1 LRLEHL
7 VCSGS
12 HWRLQRVYNE
22 LLLGRN
28 KNPITEER
36 EVSQMN
42 LRQFVLLGVFFL
54 GSPAVFAQSGASA
67 LPVALKGYDPV
78 TYFNPG
84 KPARGASAS
93 YVDFDD
99 SRFLFS
105 SQRNRDLFAS
115 NPDKY
120 SPQFSG
126 LCATGLSMG
135 LKTESD
141 PKVFKVIAGKLYVFS
156 STEALQ
162 MALKDPTLLKKSHE
176 AWAKE
181 HKK

>member
-1 LRLEHL
+1 
-7 VCSGS
+7 
-12 HWRLQRVYNE
+12 
-22 LLLGRN
+22 
-28 KNPITEER
+28 
-36 EVSQMN
+36 MN
-42 LRQFVLLGVFFL
+42 LRQFLLLGVFFL
-54 GSPAVFAQSGASA
+54 GSSAALAQSATST

-78 TYFNPG
+78 SYFNPG
-84 KPARGASAS
+84 KPAQGATAS

-135 LKTESD
+135 MKAEAD
-141 PKVFKVIAGKLYVFS
+141 PKVFKVIDGKLYVFS
-156 STEALQ
+156 STDALQ
-162 MALKDPTLLKKSHE
+162 MALKDPTLLKKSHD

>member
-1 LRLEHL
+1 
-7 VCSGS
+7 
-12 HWRLQRVYNE
+12 
-22 LLLGRN
+22 
-28 KNPITEER
+28 
-36 EVSQMN
+36 MN
-42 LRQFVLLGVFFL
+42 FRRFLLLGVFFL
-54 GSPAVFAQSGASA
+54 GNSAAFAQSATSA

-84 KPARGASAS
+84 KPAQGASAS

-105 SQRNRDLFAS
+105 SPRNRDLFAS

-135 LKTESD
+135 MKAEAD
-141 PKVFKVIAGKLYVFS
+141 PKVFKVIDGKLYVFS
-156 STEALQ
+156 STDALQ
-162 MALKDPTLLKKSHE
+162 MALKDPALLKKSHD

>member
-1 LRLEHL
+1 
-7 VCSGS
+7 
-12 HWRLQRVYNE
+12 
-22 LLLGRN
+22 
-28 KNPITEER
+28 
-36 EVSQMN
+36 MN

-54 GSPAVFAQSGASA
+54 GSPAALAQSAASA
-67 LPVALKGYDPV
+67 PPVALKGYDPV
-78 TYFNPG
+78 SYFNPG

-126 LCATGLSMG
+126 LCATGLGMG
-135 LKTESD
+135 QKVESD
-141 PKVFKVIAGKLYVFS
+141 PKVFKVIDGKLYIFS
-156 STEALQ
+156 SAGALE
-162 MALKDPTLLKKSHE
+162 MALNDPALLKKAHE
-176 AWAKE
+176 AWGKA